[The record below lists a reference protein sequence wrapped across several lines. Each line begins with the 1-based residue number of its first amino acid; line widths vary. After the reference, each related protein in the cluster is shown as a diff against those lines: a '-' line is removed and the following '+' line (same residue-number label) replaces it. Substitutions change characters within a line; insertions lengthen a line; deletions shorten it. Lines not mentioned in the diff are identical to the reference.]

1 MKQDVIETHAAK
13 SVIEKEL
20 HNMLMQLHSLQLQI
34 QAQKGVEVDS
44 EAIKK
49 KLVSQ
54 DKQSYRVFLFLV
66 FFSFRCIFSDN
77 YLFIICHIYFVVL
90 NFNEHLISQRSICN

>member
-1 MKQDVIETHAAK
+1 MKQDVVETRAAK

-34 QAQKGVEVDS
+34 QAQKGIEVDS

-49 KLVSQ
+49 KLVLRQ
-54 DKQSYRVFLFLV
+54 YIALDKSGYQVY
-66 FFSFRCIFSDN
+66 IF
-77 YLFIICHIYFVVL
+77 
-90 NFNEHLISQRSICN
+90 LISP

>member
-34 QAQKGVEVDS
+34 QAQKGIEVDS

-49 KLVSQ
+49 KLVPFF
-54 DKQSYRVFLFLV
+54 QSSR
-66 FFSFRCIFSDN
+66 
-77 YLFIICHIYFVVL
+77 
-90 NFNEHLISQRSICN
+90 

>member
-1 MKQDVIETHAAK
+1 MSVFVSCQAQLIDMKQDVIETHAAK

-34 QAQKGVEVDS
+34 QAQKGIEVDS

-49 KLVSQ
+49 KLVG
-54 DKQSYRVFLFLV
+54 
-66 FFSFRCIFSDN
+66 
-77 YLFIICHIYFVVL
+77 FIL
-90 NFNEHLISQRSICN
+90 SLL

>member
-1 MKQDVIETHAAK
+1 MKQDVVETHAAK

-34 QAQKGVEVDS
+34 QAQKGIEVDS

-49 KLVSQ
+49 KLVSKSTHNP
-54 DKQSYRVFLFLV
+54 DWKMTR
-66 FFSFRCIFSDN
+66 
-77 YLFIICHIYFVVL
+77 
-90 NFNEHLISQRSICN
+90 

>member
-34 QAQKGVEVDS
+34 QAQKGVEFDS

-49 KLVSQ
+49 KLVGL
-54 DKQSYRVFLFLV
+54 D
-66 FFSFRCIFSDN
+66 
-77 YLFIICHIYFVVL
+77 
-90 NFNEHLISQRSICN
+90 E

>member
-1 MKQDVIETHAAK
+1 MKQDVVETRAAK

-34 QAQKGVEVDS
+34 QAQKGIEVDS

-49 KLVSQ
+49 KLVLRQ
-54 DKQSYRVFLFLV
+54 YIALDKSGYQVY
-66 FFSFRCIFSDN
+66 IF
-77 YLFIICHIYFVVL
+77 
-90 NFNEHLISQRSICN
+90 LISPRKHMLWVLIRSASVRHFLWVPTTYVLVEK

>member
-1 MKQDVIETHAAK
+1 MKQDVIETHATK

-49 KLVSQ
+49 KLV
-54 DKQSYRVFLFLV
+54 RPLV
-66 FFSFRCIFSDN
+66 TCDMEN
-77 YLFIICHIYFVVL
+77 WHTYMPL
-90 NFNEHLISQRSICN
+90 

>member
-1 MKQDVIETHAAK
+1 MKQDVVETHAAK

-34 QAQKGVEVDS
+34 QAQKGIEVDS

-49 KLVSQ
+49 KLVSISALSR
-54 DKQSYRVFLFLV
+54 DWKMTKYALF
-66 FFSFRCIFSDN
+66 
-77 YLFIICHIYFVVL
+77 
-90 NFNEHLISQRSICN
+90 